1 MNARPEPTP
10 TPEPNGDPSAC
21 PLCGA
26 PVDDLAERCTD
37 CGFTLA
43 GVTGAAPGFSRG
55 ALLWTIAAFV
65 AIYLVTIA
73 IVAATR

>member
-10 TPEPNGDPSAC
+10 SADPSAC

-26 PVDDLAERCTD
+26 PVDEQLERCAD
-37 CGFTLA
+37 CGYTLA
-43 GVTGAAPGFSRG
+43 GVTAALPGFSRV

>member
-1 MNARPEPTP
+1 MTAQ
-10 TPEPNGDPSAC
+10 PSPAADTGAC

-26 PVDDLAERCTD
+26 AVAPADERCPE
-37 CGFTLA
+37 CNSTLA
-43 GVTGAAPGFSRG
+43 GTAGHAPLYSRAA
-55 ALLWTIAAFV
+55 LWWTIAAFL